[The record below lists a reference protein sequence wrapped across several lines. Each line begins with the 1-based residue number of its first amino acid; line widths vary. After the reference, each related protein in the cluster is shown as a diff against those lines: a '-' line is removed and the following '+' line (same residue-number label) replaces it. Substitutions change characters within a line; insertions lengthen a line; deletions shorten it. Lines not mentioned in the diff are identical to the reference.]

1 MKTLEICFR
10 HIYLNIRNEFDT
22 SVSTEIEIRQQIK
35 NVRKSSIP
43 ELKNFDEGDIAAV
56 SFVD

>member
-10 HIYLNIRNEFDT
+10 HIYLNIWNEFDT